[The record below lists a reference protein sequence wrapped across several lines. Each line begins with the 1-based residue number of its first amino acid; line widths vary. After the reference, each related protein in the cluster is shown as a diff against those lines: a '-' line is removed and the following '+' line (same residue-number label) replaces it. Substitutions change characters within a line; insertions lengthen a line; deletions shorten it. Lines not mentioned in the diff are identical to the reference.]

1 MFIFFPLPSALL
13 KVPDVRN
20 NDIRTL
26 HNNPKKAY
34 AKRLDIKLINDMQE
48 QHFTPAPKYPA
59 RTHRRINRRL
69 EELLGHIRTAA
80 FVDDVRGGEEDLEG
94 YDEEDEE
101 AHARSRCGDGWEQT
115 SAYLRRI
122 RKYDLPPPP
131 GLERTEDR

>member
-1 MFIFFPLPSALL
+1 
-13 KVPDVRN
+13 
-20 NDIRTL
+20 
-26 HNNPKKAY
+26 
-34 AKRLDIKLINDMQE
+34 MQE
-48 QHFTPAPKYPA
+48 QYVTPAPKYPA

-80 FVDDVRGGEEDLEG
+80 LVDDVRGGEQDLEG

-122 RKYDLPPPP
+122 QKYDLPPSP
-131 GLERTEDR
+131 GLGRTEDRRHDIPLSKWPCRFSVKLRCDDRRVSWSWLKRLL